1 MIKTRLKILFTNI
14 FMVEV
19 IIRVADPDPG
29 FAIRS
34 DPDPVLFKLSRIQIR
49 SEPLRFK
56 IHFKLNF
63 AVFIY
68 QSDNISIDILTL
80 MSKKKEFVNYWAG
93 SRVFILESRS
103 RSATLVIIDK
113 FIPTECLYN
122 AYNFLKECTKP
133 RK

>member
-19 IIRVADPDPG
+19 KFRVADPDPG

-56 IHFKLNF
+56 IHLKSNF

-68 QSDNISIDILTL
+68 QSDNISILT
-80 MSKKKEFVNYWAG
+80 Y
-93 SRVFILESRS
+93 I
-103 RSATLVIIDK
+103 
-113 FIPTECLYN
+113 
-122 AYNFLKECTKP
+122 
-133 RK
+133 